1 MSCTDAFRR
10 RPLRRWVRLV
20 GAIAGCISSGCS
32 PPPTIASAYPP
43 GTTLSTPQPPYH
55 AFEDFGV
62 ILLPEGFCPTLGS
75 ASGEVAYVAGPYD
88 LYASQVMAFKQ
99 GQSQWSVQFAGP
111 VLGLTALADGEV
123 LVLSAKPAPSVVRL
137 GAGQVMETKPISELE
152 FAQVTE
158 GQLDS
163 SGQIVT
169 RESSGLVYHNP
180 ARGKAWRY
188 VTEGAPGPGVAMGF
202 ERVAFTGCLNS
213 QRADCRDLSL
223 VDSAGQL
230 MWMTDIWE
238 SRVGSPVVSTA
249 HIAIASD
256 QSVWVAGAVSSLLGP
271 TSEDLATE
279 QPLTHPRSHAL
290 VAQATSP
297 GVVRRSIRASSP
309 SHSWASGLVVEGER
323 VTTAVCLWQAGVVR
337 DSQGQQF
344 DVAPG
349 CHLVRI
355 GQTGIESLALPT
367 LSTRVD
373 LLTAV
378 PGGYLVN
385 IREVSGCVLRTVS
398 FMFPAEPPTDISSE

>member
-1 MSCTDAFRR
+1 M
-10 RPLRRWVRLV
+10 
-20 GAIAGCISSGCS
+20 
-32 PPPTIASAYPP
+32 IASAYPP
-43 GTTLSTPQPPYH
+43 GTTRSTPQPPDH
-55 AFEDFGV
+55 AAFEDFGV
-62 ILLPEGFCPTLGS
+62 ILLPEAFCPTLGS
-75 ASGEVAYVAGPYD
+75 ASGDFAYVAGPYD

-99 GQSQWSVQFAGP
+99 GQSQWSVQFPGP

-137 GAGQVMETKPISELE
+137 GAGQVIETKPISELE

-169 RESSGLVYHNP
+169 RESSGLVFHNP

-188 VTEGAPGPGVAMGF
+188 FSKGGPGPGVAMGF

-213 QRADCRDLSL
+213 QRAHCRDLSL

-256 QSVWVAGAVSSLLGP
+256 QSVWVAGAVSSFLGP
-271 TSEDLATE
+271 TSVDLATE
-279 QPLTHPRSHAL
+279 QPLDQRRSHAL

-323 VTTAVCLWQAGVVR
+323 VTTAICLGEAGVVR
-337 DSQGQQF
+337 DSQGQHL
-344 DVAPG
+344 DSAYG

-355 GQTGIESLALPT
+355 GQAGIESLALPT
-367 LSTRVD
+367 LSKRVD
-373 LLTAV
+373 LLAAV

-398 FMFPAEPPTDISSE
+398 FMFPAEPPTNVVRE